1 MDNTNNILNE
11 TFKKHLGLF
20 QARIRS
26 LNEASTNLPA
36 NHPDM
41 LAVKDLSKK
50 LKKAHGPIMMAHAPD
65 QPALNGEFVKS
76 EFEAE
81 VGKNYSGVYD
91 FEIPSGVYE
100 YGVSEPISVVFSN
113 GRIKHVRVGGGSHS
127 EDLPPEDVAMIDKS
141 FNHHGSS
148 LANCIYAVVHS
159 PTDLPARLA
168 ARKKIR
174 AANELPGPLPSPED
188 FGDDAENP

>member
-1 MDNTNNILNE
+1 MGNTNNILNE

-41 LAVKDLSKK
+41 QAVKGLSKK
-50 LKKAHGPIMMAHAPD
+50 LKGAHGPVMAHG
-65 QPALNGEFVKS
+65 QPVENGEFTKS
-76 EFEAE
+76 QFEVE
-81 VGKNYSGVYD
+81 YGKNYSGVYD

-100 YGVSEPISVVFSN
+100 DGVPEPIAVVFSN
-113 GRIKHVRVGGGSHS
+113 GRIRHVRVGGGGHS
-127 EDLPPEDVAMIDKS
+127 EDLPPEDVAMIDKQ

-148 LANCIYAVVHS
+148 LANCIYAVVHV
-159 PTDLPARLA
+159 PNDIPARLA

-174 AANELPGPLPSPED
+174 TANELPGPLPSPED
-188 FGDDAENP
+188 FGDDAENL